1 MASNTNE
8 SDVIKLGTYVVIQRQ
23 NYTKLHKF
31 NNVSSCA
38 SLGREQVELAKI
50 DQCKY
55 FTTFKMIPKGKGKQR
70 LYSLEAT
77 DDISPSIKETLN
89 IQESG
94 ADNRNILDDGRS
106 QKLSTEEI
114 TALRETTKSSA
125 DIVETLVMNSSTFNS
140 KTEYSQEKYLK
151 KKEKKYFEFLT
162 IRKPTIRLIADIMY
176 RQDATKVLGLRSD
189 TLSQLLSYAN
199 VNSLGNHLLYESGTG
214 GLLPAAVLNL
224 IGSGTNGYLVHSHP
238 GNTAQ
243 KQGLLA
249 MNYPDE
255 QLNRCISV
263 NIYSVLRDFYQEKN
277 VTFTNNVKRLLPRKE
292 ITDSEVVN
300 EVCAP
305 DLNERKRKLS
315 ETEDTHLEKIS
326 RIETS
331 ELSDDEKKENE
342 LVLENKQDRPPQH
355 WMIEN
360 ERACKILKGKVDS
373 LIIAV
378 KEHPMSIFK
387 ALLPFVKDSRP
398 FVIYGQYQEPLQEC
412 YVNMRKMYNV
422 TGLKMTSSWMR
433 GYQVYT
439 PIHINSYIG
448 LSISI
453 TH

>member
-8 SDVIKLGTYVVIQRQ
+8 SDIIKLGTYVVIQRQ

-70 LYSLEAT
+70 LYTLEAT
-77 DDISPSIKETLN
+77 DDVSPSIKDALN

-94 ADNRNILDDGRS
+94 ADNRNIVDDGRS

-176 RQDATKVLGLRSD
+176 RQDASKVLGLRSD

-224 IGSGTNGYLVHSHP
+224 IGSGTNGYLVHAHP

-277 VTFTNNVKRLLPRKE
+277 VTFTNNKR
-292 ITDSEVVN
+292 
-300 EVCAP
+300 
-305 DLNERKRKLS
+305 
-315 ETEDTHLEKIS
+315 
-326 RIETS
+326 
-331 ELSDDEKKENE
+331 ENE
-342 LVLENKQDRPPQH
+342 LELENKQDKPPQH

-387 ALLPFVKDSRP
+387 ALLPFIKDSRP

-412 YVNMRKMYNV
+412 YVNMRKMHNV

-433 GYQVYT
+433 GYQVLT
-439 PIHINSYIG
+439 NRTHPDVMMAANSGFLLTGWIVQ
-448 LSISI
+448 S
-453 TH
+453 